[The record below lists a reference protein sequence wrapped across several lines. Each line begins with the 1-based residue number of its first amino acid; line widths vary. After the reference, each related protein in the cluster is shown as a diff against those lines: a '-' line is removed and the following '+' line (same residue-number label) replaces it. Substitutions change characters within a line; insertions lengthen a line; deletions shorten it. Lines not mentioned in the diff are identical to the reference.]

1 VQDASRNH
9 RTIEKWFRN
18 SGANVGIATGAIS
31 GLFALDIDPR
41 HDGDE
46 TLAALERERGAL
58 PQTVRFLTGGGG
70 EHVLFRHPGG
80 RILNSVRTLGP
91 GIDVRGDGG
100 YIVGP
105 PSRHICGRTYAISVD
120 HHPDH
125 VGLANA
131 PAWLLERVYRRAD
144 DRGLVRSSPQ
154 NWRAAIGR
162 TITEGERNSTLTS
175 LAGCL
180 LRRRVDPYVALDL
193 LHAWNAAHCRP
204 PLPDAEV
211 TATVRSIARRE
222 IERREGRQNG

>member
-1 VQDASRNH
+1 MSSLAGSRTGLLTSGSQPAPSAASSLSISTRG
-9 RTIEKWFRN
+9 TTE
-18 SGANVGIATGAIS
+18 TG
-31 GLFALDIDPR
+31 R
-41 HDGDE
+41 
-46 TLAALERERGAL
+46 LADLERGNGPL
-58 PQTVRFLTGGGG
+58 PDTWRFLTGGDG
-70 EHVLFRHPGG
+70 EHILFRHPGPSG
-80 RILNSVRTLGP
+80 R
-91 GIDVRGDGG
+91 GIDLRGDGG
-100 YIVGP
+100 YIVAP
-105 PSRHICGRTYAISVD
+105 PSRHICGRTYAISVG

-131 PAWLLERVYRRAD
+131 PAWLLELVYRRAD

-154 NWRAAIGR
+154 KWRAAIGR

-175 LAGCL
+175 FAGAL
-180 LRRRVDPYVALDL
+180 LRSQVDPYLALYL